1 MIKYLE
7 DFSRNKNTWWASCV
21 QPVLAPAQYI
31 YIYIYYI
38 WELECCSKPK
48 FLRFHD

>member
-31 YIYIYYI
+31 YIYILHLGVRMLFETKI
-38 WELECCSKPK
+38 SA
-48 FLRFHD
+48 FS